1 MTAPLLQVSG
11 LSVDRGRVRVLNDIE
26 LTIAPQ
32 EIVAVVG
39 ANGAGKSTLVQ
50 AVMGLIRPAA
60 GRICCDGIDL
70 THRPA
75 TARARCG
82 LGYVPEGRRVFPGLT
97 TRDNLLVAAS
107 APRRERDRRLAQ
119 VHALFPALQD
129 KDRSPA
135 WQLSGGQQ
143 QMLAI
148 GRALMTAPRL
158 LVLDEPTQGLA
169 PELANELLGEIASL
183 AAGGLGVLLTEQQAE
198 RAAIA
203 TRVLT
208 LDGGRMVAAA
218 DGRCSTGADALKA
231 EIASKNVS

>member
-1 MTAPLLQVSG
+1 MTAPLLQVTS
-11 LSVDRGRVRVLNDIE
+11 LCVDRGRVRVLSGIDLE
-26 LTIAPQ
+26 VAPR

-50 AVMGLIRPAA
+50 AVMGLVRPVS
-60 GRICCDGIDL
+60 GNIGCDGAEL

-75 TARARCG
+75 TARARLG

-97 TRDNLLVAAS
+97 TRDNLLVAAA

-119 VHALFPALQD
+119 VYALFPALQD

-135 WQLSGGQQ
+135 WKLSGGQQ

-169 PELANELLGEIASL
+169 PELASELLGEIATL
-183 AAGGLGVLLTEQQAE
+183 AAGGLGVLMTEQNPE

-208 LDGGRMVAAA
+208 LDGGQIGVAAP
-218 DGRCSTGADALKA
+218 GPTP
-231 EIASKNVS
+231 

>member
-1 MTAPLLQVSG
+1 MSATLLQVSG
-11 LSVDRGRVRVLNDIE
+11 LSVDRGRVRVLSGIDLE
-26 LTIAPQ
+26 VAPQ

-39 ANGAGKSTLVQ
+39 ANGAGKSTLAQ
-50 AVMGLIRPAA
+50 AVMGLVRPAS
-60 GRICCDGIDL
+60 GSIGCGGVDL

-97 TRDNLLVAAS
+97 TRDNLLVAAA

-119 VHALFPALQD
+119 IYALFPALRD

-169 PELANELLGEIASL
+169 PELVAELMGEIASL

-203 TRVLT
+203 TRVLA
-208 LDGGRMVAAA
+208 LDGGRMIAAA
-218 DGRCSTGADALKA
+218 EGRCSTGADALKA
-231 EIASKNVS
+231 DITSKSAS